1 MNTKKNRL
9 IAVIFFKS
17 GNIVQSKLFK
27 QHRVVGDPYTI
38 IERLSFWNADEVI
51 YLNIRPELLNINRQ
65 DKSLKYASEFDKII
79 ELVGKKAFMPLTVGG
94 GIRSVKDA
102 EKFFKMGADKISI
115 NTMIIEN
122 PSFVYN
128 CSRIY
133 GSQSI
138 VASID
143 IKKDSE
149 GRYNAYT
156 NSGKEKVNRNLFD
169 YIKNVEELGVG
180 ELLINNIDRD
190 GMAQGYDLKLLKLIQ
205 EITTLPIIFTGGVGR
220 FDDFVSGIRNNLNA
234 VAAGNIFHFSEN
246 SYYEAMKLLNKK
258 KCNTRPA
265 TLGLKF

>member
-1 MNTKKNRL
+1 MYI
-9 IAVIFFKS
+9 IA
-17 GNIVQSKLFK
+17 
-27 QHRVVGDPYTI
+27 
-38 IERLSFWNADEVI
+38 
-51 YLNIRPELLNINRQ
+51 
-65 DKSLKYASEFDKII
+65 
-79 ELVGKKAFMPLTVGG
+79 
-94 GIRSVKDA
+94 
-102 EKFFKMGADKISI
+102 
-115 NTMIIEN
+115 
-122 PSFVYN
+122 
-128 CSRIY
+128 RIY

>member
-128 CSRIY
+128 CSNLWIPIY
-133 GSQSI
+133 SC
-138 VASID
+138 
-143 IKKDSE
+143 KH
-149 GRYNAYT
+149 RY
-156 NSGKEKVNRNLFD
+156 
-169 YIKNVEELGVG
+169 
-180 ELLINNIDRD
+180 
-190 GMAQGYDLKLLKLIQ
+190 
-205 EITTLPIIFTGGVGR
+205 
-220 FDDFVSGIRNNLNA
+220 
-234 VAAGNIFHFSEN
+234 
-246 SYYEAMKLLNKK
+246 
-258 KCNTRPA
+258 
-265 TLGLKF
+265 